1 MQVLDN
7 LLLVRWLDTSK
18 ALRAAGGAG
27 LLTLAEIVEFL
38 ASVSLAKG
46 LLISGED
53 TNLAANG
60 DGSVLNIF
68 KFNKY
73 FFWFSIT
80 PFLLLLRKHQVL
92 IT

>member
-18 ALRAAGGAG
+18 ALRATGGAG

-38 ASVSLAKG
+38 SSVSLAKG

-53 TNLAANG
+53 TNLAADG
-60 DGSVLNIF
+60 DGSVL
-68 KFNKY
+68 KF
-73 FFWFSIT
+73 SS
-80 PFLLLLRKHQVL
+80 LRVNPSQPVS
-92 IT
+92 

>member
-7 LLLVRWLDTSK
+7 LLFVRWLDTSE

-53 TNLAANG
+53 ADLAADG
-60 DGSVLNIF
+60 DGSVLKCF
-68 KFNKY
+68 KLKGVANGIK
-73 FFWFSIT
+73 T
-80 PFLLLLRKHQVL
+80 GLRALKL
-92 IT
+92 TEGTN

>member
-7 LLLVRWLDTSK
+7 LLLVRWLDTSE
-18 ALRAAGGAG
+18 ALGAAGGAG

-53 TNLAANG
+53 ADLAADG
-60 DGSVLNIF
+60 DGSVL
-68 KFNKY
+68 KF
-73 FFWFSIT
+73 
-80 PFLLLLRKHQVL
+80 
-92 IT
+92 